1 MKSAKE
7 EMLGFVRQQAADDV
21 AQQRAVVVLD
31 RVFSNDAE
39 GREQRIAHA
48 EMLMKERE
56 SEYRRREVCLYLCIT
71 VGVCVDVSVRPCVSV
86 SVCLGSCVCGS

>member
-1 MKSAKE
+1 
-7 EMLGFVRQQAADDV
+7 
-21 AQQRAVVVLD
+21 
-31 RVFSNDAE
+31 
-39 GREQRIAHA
+39 
-48 EMLMKERE
+48 MLMKERE